1 MLLPNSFFVNNILF
15 KKQDFIYFSF
25 INISWNWIIVN
36 VIYEITIY
44 ITTYSFQTAY
54 KAFSRY
60 FYNCICHDL
69 LLHCNVKIPLYMH
82 DDHENQ
88 FNFVHFSKFPIRF
101 IVSTKWAGHI
111 NKRMLLQTDEL
122 MFCVCVLMVAFS
134 NFRLKS
140 TPTGHTF
147 FLKTEITITHHVI
160 VMI

>member
-1 MLLPNSFFVNNILF
+1 MLIPNSLFVNNIIF
-15 KKQDFIYFSF
+15 KKQDFICFSF
-25 INISWNWIIVN
+25 INISRNWIIVN
-36 VIYEITIY
+36 VIYDITIY

-82 DDHENQ
+82 DDQENQ

-122 MFCVCVLMVAFS
+122 MFCVCVYYSWWHSRISDWNQHPQVTLFFS
-134 NFRLKS
+134 RLRS
-140 TPTGHTF
+140 QSHIM
-147 FLKTEITITHHVI
+147 L
-160 VMI
+160 

>member
-1 MLLPNSFFVNNILF
+1 MLLPNSLFVNNILF
-15 KKQDFIYFSF
+15 KKHDFICFSF
-25 INISWNWIIVN
+25 INISRNWIIVN
-36 VIYEITIY
+36 VIYDITIY
-44 ITTYSFQTAY
+44 ITIVQTAY

-60 FYNCICHDL
+60 LYNCICHDL

-82 DDHENQ
+82 DDQKINLIS
-88 FNFVHFSKFPIRF
+88 FVHFSKFPIRF